1 MVSDV
6 AKSANKIK
14 NGPFIASLEK
24 KPFVWNHKLPGH
36 YQKAALAREELAK
49 EFNTTGWLLCCSIQP
64 SS

>member
-24 KPFVWNHKLPGH
+24 KPFMWNHKLPGH
-36 YQKAALAREELAK
+36 YQKAALAREELA
-49 EFNTTGWLLCCSIQP
+49 
-64 SS
+64 